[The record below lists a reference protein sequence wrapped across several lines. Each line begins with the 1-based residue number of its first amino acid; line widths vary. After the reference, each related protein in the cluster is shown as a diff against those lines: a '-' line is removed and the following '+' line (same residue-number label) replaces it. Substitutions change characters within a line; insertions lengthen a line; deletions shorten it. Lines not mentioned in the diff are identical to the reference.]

1 MDDLKLAY
9 LENEGS
15 MDDIIDIVLC
25 VIIDD
30 ELRFIKILKGLI
42 KKKEILDFLVF
53 FKEGKF
59 KKNVRK
65 RKVCKIKV

>member
-1 MDDLKLAY
+1 
-9 LENEGS
+9 

-65 RKVCKIKV
+65 RKVC